1 MAFHLA
7 LFFSLLK
14 MAVVVALASQDA
26 HPPLPHELYW
36 NSVLPNTQMP
46 KAISQLLQPDFMI
59 KEDMR
64 IPVELGKGTGF
75 DLIAGEE
82 NPRPAG
88 GTNVDLVGKDGTKP
102 AYVGVAQEGNFF
114 FYPSHH
120 AHATHGGTNVDLVG
134 KDGTKP
140 AYVGVA
146 QEGNL
151 FLYPSHHA
159 DATHGGTNVD
169 LVGKDGTKPA
179 YVGVAQEGNLFLY
192 PSHHAHDTHEGTNVD
207 LVGKDGRKPAYVG
220 VAQEGNLFL
229 YPSHHADATH
239 EGTNVDLVGKDGRK
253 PAYVGGAQEGN
264 LFLYPSHHADATHGG
279 TNVDLVGK
287 DGRKPAYVGVAQ
299 EGNVFLYPSH
309 HAHDTHGGTNVDLVG
324 KDGTKP
330 AYVGVAQEG
339 NVFLYPSHHAHAT
352 HEGTNVDLVGKDGTK
367 PAYVGVA
374 QEGNVFLYP
383 SHHAHAAH
391 ENQLHKDDNPQATL
405 FFLEKD
411 MRPGTTMNLNF
422 TRNSNTANF
431 LPRKT
436 AELIPFSS
444 NELPEIFNQFSVK
457 SESVEANIIKQTIEE
472 CEAAGIRGEEK
483 YCATSLESMIDF
495 TTSKLGRNVQ
505 AFSTAVLE
513 KGGTM
518 SIISVKKLAGD
529 KAVVCHKQNYPYAV
543 FYCHATKPT
552 RAYVV
557 PLRGSDG
564 VKAKAVAICHV
575 DTSEWDPQH
584 LAFQV
589 LKVKPGTIPICHFLP
604 SDHVVWVPNPQ
615 IYISS

>member
-46 KAISQLLQPDFMI
+46 KAISQLLQPD
-59 KEDMR
+59 
-64 IPVELGKGTGF
+64 GTK
-75 DLIAGEE
+75 
-82 NPRPAG
+82 PAYVGVAQEGNAFFYPGHHAHATNG

-102 AYVGVAQEGNFF
+102 AYVG
-114 FYPSHH
+114 
-120 AHATHGGTNVDLVG
+120 
-134 KDGTKP
+134 
-140 AYVGVA
+140 
-146 QEGNL
+146 
-151 FLYPSHHA
+151 
-159 DATHGGTNVD
+159 
-169 LVGKDGTKPA
+169 
-179 YVGVAQEGNLFLY
+179 
-192 PSHHAHDTHEGTNVD
+192 
-207 LVGKDGRKPAYVG
+207 
-220 VAQEGNLFL
+220 
-229 YPSHHADATH
+229 
-239 EGTNVDLVGKDGRK
+239 
-253 PAYVGGAQEGN
+253 
-264 LFLYPSHHADATHGG
+264 
-279 TNVDLVGK
+279 
-287 DGRKPAYVGVAQ
+287 
-299 EGNVFLYPSH
+299 
-309 HAHDTHGGTNVDLVG
+309 
-324 KDGTKP
+324 
-330 AYVGVAQEG
+330 
-339 NVFLYPSHHAHAT
+339 
-352 HEGTNVDLVGKDGTK
+352 
-367 PAYVGVA
+367 
-374 QEGNVFLYP
+374 
-383 SHHAHAAH
+383 
-391 ENQLHKDDNPQATL
+391 NQLHKDDNPQATL

-457 SESVEANIIKQTIEE
+457 SESVEASIIKQTIEE

-495 TTSKLGRNVQ
+495 TTSKLGINVR

-557 PLRGSDG
+557 PLRSSDG

-604 SDHVVWVPNPQ
+604 SDHVVWVPTPKSTLVVEP
-615 IYISS
+615 ISST

>member
-1 MAFHLA
+1 MAFHLP
-7 LFFSLLK
+7 LFFSLLN
-14 MAVVVALASQDA
+14 MAVVVALASQGA

-64 IPVELGKGTGF
+64 IAVELGKGSCF

-102 AYVGVAQEGNFF
+102 AYIGVAQERV
-114 FYPSHH
+114 P
-120 AHATHGGTNVDLVG
+120 
-134 KDGTKP
+134 
-140 AYVGVA
+140 
-146 QEGNL
+146 
-151 FLYPSHHA
+151 FLYRYH
-159 DATHGGTNVD
+159 V
-169 LVGKDGTKPA
+169 
-179 YVGVAQEGNLFLY
+179 
-192 PSHHAHDTHEGTNVD
+192 
-207 LVGKDGRKPAYVG
+207 
-220 VAQEGNLFL
+220 
-229 YPSHHADATH
+229 
-239 EGTNVDLVGKDGRK
+239 
-253 PAYVGGAQEGN
+253 
-264 LFLYPSHHADATHGG
+264 
-279 TNVDLVGK
+279 
-287 DGRKPAYVGVAQ
+287 
-299 EGNVFLYPSH
+299 
-309 HAHDTHGGTNVDLVG
+309 
-324 KDGTKP
+324 
-330 AYVGVAQEG
+330 
-339 NVFLYPSHHAHAT
+339 HAT
-352 HEGTNVDLVGKDGTK
+352 HEN
-367 PAYVGVA
+367 
-374 QEGNVFLYP
+374 
-383 SHHAHAAH
+383 H
-391 ENQLHKDDNPQATL
+391 QLRKDDNPQATL
-405 FFLEKD
+405 FFLDKG

-431 LPRKT
+431 LLRKT

-444 NELPEIFNQFSVK
+444 NELPEIFNHFSVK
-457 SESVEANIIKQTIEE
+457 SEFVEANIIKHTIEE
-472 CEAAGIRGEEK
+472 CEAPGMRGEEK

-505 AFSTAVLE
+505 AFSTEVLE

-529 KAVVCHKQNYPYAV
+529 EAVVCHKQNYPYAV

-604 SDHVVWVPNPQ
+604 SDHVVWVPTPKSTLVVEP
-615 IYISS
+615 ISST

>member
-46 KAISQLLQPDFMI
+46 KAISQLLQP
-59 KEDMR
+59 
-64 IPVELGKGTGF
+64 GKI
-75 DLIAGEE
+75 DI
-82 NPRPAG
+82 
-88 GTNVDLVGKDGTKP
+88 
-102 AYVGVAQEGNFF
+102 
-114 FYPSHH
+114 
-120 AHATHGGTNVDLVG
+120 
-134 KDGTKP
+134 
-140 AYVGVA
+140 
-146 QEGNL
+146 
-151 FLYPSHHA
+151 
-159 DATHGGTNVD
+159 
-169 LVGKDGTKPA
+169 
-179 YVGVAQEGNLFLY
+179 
-192 PSHHAHDTHEGTNVD
+192 
-207 LVGKDGRKPAYVG
+207 
-220 VAQEGNLFL
+220 
-229 YPSHHADATH
+229 
-239 EGTNVDLVGKDGRK
+239 
-253 PAYVGGAQEGN
+253 
-264 LFLYPSHHADATHGG
+264 
-279 TNVDLVGK
+279 
-287 DGRKPAYVGVAQ
+287 
-299 EGNVFLYPSH
+299 
-309 HAHDTHGGTNVDLVG
+309 
-324 KDGTKP
+324 
-330 AYVGVAQEG
+330 
-339 NVFLYPSHHAHAT
+339 
-352 HEGTNVDLVGKDGTK
+352 
-367 PAYVGVA
+367 
-374 QEGNVFLYP
+374 
-383 SHHAHAAH
+383 
-391 ENQLHKDDNPQATL
+391 NQLITEVLTEIHQNIYPKDSLIHDNPQATL

-483 YCATSLESMIDF
+483 YCATSLESIIDF
-495 TTSKLGRNVQ
+495 TTSKLGINVR

-557 PLRGSDG
+557 PLRSSDG

-604 SDHVVWVPNPQ
+604 SDHVVWVPTPKSTLVVEP
-615 IYISS
+615 ISST